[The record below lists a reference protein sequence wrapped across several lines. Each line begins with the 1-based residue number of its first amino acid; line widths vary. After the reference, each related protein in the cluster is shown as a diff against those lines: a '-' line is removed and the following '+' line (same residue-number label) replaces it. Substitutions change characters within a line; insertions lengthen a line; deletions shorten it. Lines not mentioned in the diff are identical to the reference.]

1 MKRIIDG
8 LKYDTETA
16 TRLHEWDNGIF
27 GNDFRSH
34 EETLFKTPKG
44 RYYVYGCSG
53 PMGPYA
59 QSIGNNG
66 MGAGDVFIPMDR
78 EQAFRWLSDHDG
90 VDVAE
95 TEFSDLITEA

>member
-1 MKRIIDG
+1 
-8 LKYDTETA
+8 
-16 TRLHEWDNGIF
+16 
-27 GNDFRSH
+27 
-34 EETLFKTPKG
+34 
-44 RYYVYGCSG
+44 
-53 PMGPYA
+53 MGPYA